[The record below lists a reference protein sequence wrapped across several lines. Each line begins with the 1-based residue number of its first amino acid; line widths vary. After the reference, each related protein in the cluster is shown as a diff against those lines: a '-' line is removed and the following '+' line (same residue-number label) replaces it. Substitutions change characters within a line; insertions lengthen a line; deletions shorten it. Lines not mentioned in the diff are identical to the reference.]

1 MIPKQA
7 YKQLVLSMLALMI
20 AMSISRFAYTPILPF
35 MQQDTS
41 MNNQNAG
48 LLATFNYLGYLMG
61 AIIPMF
67 ITIKS
72 KVFDLKLYVM
82 INVISVILMGFSEH
96 FLIWSVLRIIAGIT
110 SGTIFVL
117 ASNVAL
123 EALRMAN
130 KQSIS
135 GILYS
140 AVGIGIFSSS
150 IFIFLYTQAQTWK
163 ATWIILGVVALM
175 ADIIILTSMK
185 DNPSISKHS
194 TSSNQKQG
202 KALNRA
208 FIIPFSIA
216 YFFEGAGYIV
226 TGTFL
231 VALIK
236 TIPAYADYAALS
248 WMFVGLGAMPATLIW
263 SLFAEKIGYK
273 KAIYSA
279 LILQII
285 SVGLPIFSHHMLG
298 LIIASM
304 LFGATFLGL
313 TTLFMSKSQE
323 LMYHTNQKLNLVSLL
338 TVIYSVGQMLAPMI
352 AGLLIGDSN
361 NYQLALTFA
370 MILLILG
377 FIFSIISYRF
387 NAYK

>member
-1 MIPKQA
+1 M
-7 YKQLVLSMLALMI
+7 
-20 AMSISRFAYTPILPF
+20 
-35 MQQDTS
+35 
-41 MNNQNAG
+41 AG
-48 LLATFNYLGYLMG
+48 
-61 AIIPMF
+61 
-67 ITIKS
+67 
-72 KVFDLKLYVM
+72 
-82 INVISVILMGFSEH
+82 
-96 FLIWSVLRIIAGIT
+96 
-110 SGTIFVL
+110 
-117 ASNVAL
+117 
-123 EALRMAN
+123 
-130 KQSIS
+130 
-135 GILYS
+135 
-140 AVGIGIFSSS
+140 
-150 IFIFLYTQAQTWK
+150 
-163 ATWIILGVVALM
+163 
-175 ADIIILTSMK
+175 IIILTSMK

-194 TSSNQKQG
+194 TSSNQNQG

-216 YFFEGAGYIV
+216 YFLRSRLYCYRNI
-226 TGTFL
+226 L

-298 LIIASM
+298 LIVASM

-338 TVIYSVGQMLAPMI
+338 TVIYSVGQMIAPMI
-352 AGLLIGDSN
+352 AGVLIGDSN

-377 FIFSIISYRF
+377 FIFSVISYRF

>member
-110 SGTIFVL
+110 SGTIFVV

-175 ADIIILTSMK
+175 AGIIILTSMK

-194 TSSNQKQG
+194 ASSNQNQG

-216 YFFEGAGYIV
+216 YF
-226 TGTFL
+226 
-231 VALIK
+231 
-236 TIPAYADYAALS
+236 
-248 WMFVGLGAMPATLIW
+248 
-263 SLFAEKIGYK
+263 
-273 KAIYSA
+273 
-279 LILQII
+279 
-285 SVGLPIFSHHMLG
+285 
-298 LIIASM
+298 
-304 LFGATFLGL
+304 
-313 TTLFMSKSQE
+313 
-323 LMYHTNQKLNLVSLL
+323 
-338 TVIYSVGQMLAPMI
+338 
-352 AGLLIGDSN
+352 
-361 NYQLALTFA
+361 
-370 MILLILG
+370 
-377 FIFSIISYRF
+377 
-387 NAYK
+387 

>member
-96 FLIWSVLRIIAGIT
+96 FLIWSVLRIIAGIM
-110 SGTIFVL
+110 SGTIFVV

-175 ADIIILTSMK
+175 AGIIILTSMK

-194 TSSNQKQG
+194 TSSNQNQG

-298 LIIASM
+298 LIVASM

-338 TVIYSVGQMLAPMI
+338 TVIYSVGQMIAPMI
-352 AGLLIGDSN
+352 AGVLIGDSN

-377 FIFSIISYRF
+377 FIFSVISYRF

>member
-7 YKQLVLSMLALMI
+7 YKQLVLSMLALII

-48 LLATFNYLGYLMG
+48 LLATFNYLGYLIG

-82 INVISVILMGFSEH
+82 INVISVIFMGLSDH
-96 FLIWSVLRIIAGIT
+96 FLIWSVLRIIGGIT

-140 AVGIGIFSSS
+140 AVGIGIFFSS

-163 ATWIILGVVALM
+163 ATWIILGVVTLM
-175 ADIIILTSMK
+175 AGIIILTSMK
-185 DNPSISKHS
+185 NNPSISIHT
-194 TSSNQKQG
+194 TSSNQNPG

-248 WMFVGLGAMPATLIW
+248 WMFVGLGAIPATLIW
-263 SLFAEKIGYK
+263 SLFAEKFGYK

-298 LIIASM
+298 LIIASI

-323 LMYHTNQKLNLVSLL
+323 LMHHTNQNLNLVSLL
-338 TVIYSVGQMLAPMI
+338 TVIYSVGQMIAPMI

-377 FIFSIISYRF
+377 FIFSVISYRF

>member
-20 AMSISRFAYTPILPF
+20 TMSISRFAYTPILPF

-110 SGTIFVL
+110 SGTIFVV

-175 ADIIILTSMK
+175 AGIIILTSMK

-194 TSSNQKQG
+194 TSSNQNQG

-298 LIIASM
+298 LIVASM

-338 TVIYSVGQMLAPMI
+338 TVIYSVGQMIAPMI
-352 AGLLIGDSN
+352 AGVLIGDSN

-377 FIFSIISYRF
+377 FIFSVISYRF

>member
-110 SGTIFVL
+110 SGTIFVV

-175 ADIIILTSMK
+175 AGIIILTSMK

-194 TSSNQKQG
+194 TSSNQNQG

-248 WMFVGLGAMPATLIW
+248 WMFVGLGAMPDTLIW

-298 LIIASM
+298 LIVASM

-338 TVIYSVGQMLAPMI
+338 TVIYSVGQMIAPMI
-352 AGLLIGDSN
+352 AGVLIGDSN

-377 FIFSIISYRF
+377 FIFSVISYRF

>member
-110 SGTIFVL
+110 SGTIFVV

-175 ADIIILTSMK
+175 AGIIILTSMK

-194 TSSNQKQG
+194 ASSNRNQG

-263 SLFAEKIGYK
+263 SLFAEKFGYK

-298 LIIASM
+298 LIVASM

-338 TVIYSVGQMLAPMI
+338 TVIYSVGQMIAPMI
-352 AGLLIGDSN
+352 AGVLIGDSN

-377 FIFSIISYRF
+377 FIFSVISYRF

>member
-48 LLATFNYLGYLMG
+48 LLATFNYLGYLIG

-82 INVISVILMGFSEH
+82 INVISVIFMGFSEH

-123 EALRMAN
+123 EAIRMAN

-175 ADIIILTSMK
+175 AGIIILTSMK
-185 DNPSISKHS
+185 DNPSISIHT
-194 TSSNQKQG
+194 TSSNQNQG

-263 SLFAEKIGYK
+263 SLFAEKFGYK
-273 KAIYSA
+273 KTIYSA

-338 TVIYSVGQMLAPMI
+338 TVIYSVGQMIAPMI

-370 MILLILG
+370 MVLLILG
-377 FIFSIISYRF
+377 FIFSVISYRF

>member
-175 ADIIILTSMK
+175 AGIIILTSMK

-361 NYQLALTFA
+361 NYLLALTFA

>member
-110 SGTIFVL
+110 SGTIFVV

-175 ADIIILTSMK
+175 AGIIILTSMK

-194 TSSNQKQG
+194 TSSNQNQG

-263 SLFAEKIGYK
+263 SLFAEKFGYK
-273 KAIYSA
+273 KAIYRA

-298 LIIASM
+298 LIVASM

-338 TVIYSVGQMLAPMI
+338 TVIYSVGQMIAPMI
-352 AGLLIGDSN
+352 AGVLIGDSN

-377 FIFSIISYRF
+377 FIFSVISYRF

>member
-175 ADIIILTSMK
+175 AGIIILTSMK

-194 TSSNQKQG
+194 TSSNQKKG

>member
-110 SGTIFVL
+110 SGTIFVV

-175 ADIIILTSMK
+175 AGIIILTSMK

-194 TSSNQKQG
+194 TSSNQNQG

-208 FIIPFSIA
+208 FIIPFSID

-298 LIIASM
+298 LIVASM

-338 TVIYSVGQMLAPMI
+338 TVIYSVGQMIAPMI
-352 AGLLIGDSN
+352 AGVLIGDSN

-377 FIFSIISYRF
+377 FIFSVISYRF

>member
-110 SGTIFVL
+110 SGTIFVV

-175 ADIIILTSMK
+175 AGIIILTSMK

-194 TSSNQKQG
+194 TSSNQNQG

-298 LIIASM
+298 LIVASM

-338 TVIYSVGQMLAPMI
+338 TVIYSVGQMIAPMI
-352 AGLLIGDSN
+352 AGVLIGDSN

-377 FIFSIISYRF
+377 FIFSVIRYRF

>member
-20 AMSISRFAYTPILPF
+20 TMSISRFAYTPILPF

-175 ADIIILTSMK
+175 AGIIILTSMK
-185 DNPSISKHS
+185 DNPSISIHT
-194 TSSNQKQG
+194 TSSNQNQG

-338 TVIYSVGQMLAPMI
+338 TVIYSVGQMIAPMI
-352 AGLLIGDSN
+352 AGVLIGDSN

-377 FIFSIISYRF
+377 FIFSVISYRF

>member
-175 ADIIILTSMK
+175 AGIIILTSMK
-185 DNPSISKHS
+185 NNPSISIHT
-194 TSSNQKQG
+194 TSSNQNPG

-208 FIIPFSIA
+208 FIISFSIA

-263 SLFAEKIGYK
+263 SLFAEKFGYK

-323 LMYHTNQKLNLVSLL
+323 LMYYTNQKLNLVSLL
-338 TVIYSVGQMLAPMI
+338 TVVYSVGQMIGPMI

-377 FIFSIISYRF
+377 FIFSVISYRF

>member
-48 LLATFNYLGYLMG
+48 LLATFNYLGYLIG

-82 INVISVILMGFSEH
+82 INVISVIFMGLSEH

-175 ADIIILTSMK
+175 AGIIILTNMK
-185 DNPSISKHS
+185 NNPSISIHT
-194 TSSNQKQG
+194 TSSNQNPE

-208 FIIPFSIA
+208 FIISFSIA

-263 SLFAEKIGYK
+263 SLFAEKFGYK

-323 LMYHTNQKLNLVSLL
+323 LMYYTNQKLNLVSLL
-338 TVIYSVGQMLAPMI
+338 TVVYSVGQMIAPMI

-377 FIFSIISYRF
+377 FIFSVISYRF

>member
-110 SGTIFVL
+110 SGTIFVV

-175 ADIIILTSMK
+175 AGIMILTSMK

-194 TSSNQKQG
+194 TSSNQNQG

>member
-7 YKQLVLSMLALMI
+7 YKQLVLSMLALII

-48 LLATFNYLGYLMG
+48 LLATFNYLGYLIG

-82 INVISVILMGFSEH
+82 INVISVIFMGLSDH
-96 FLIWSVLRIIAGIT
+96 FLIWSVLRIIGGIT

-140 AVGIGIFSSS
+140 AVGIGIFFSS

-163 ATWIILGVVALM
+163 ATWIILGVVTLM
-175 ADIIILTSMK
+175 AGIIILTSMK
-185 DNPSISKHS
+185 NNPSISIHT
-194 TSSNQKQG
+194 TSSNQNPG

-248 WMFVGLGAMPATLIW
+248 WMFVGLGAIPATLIW
-263 SLFAEKIGYK
+263 SLFAEKFGYK

-298 LIIASM
+298 LIIASI

-323 LMYHTNQKLNLVSLL
+323 LMHHTNQNLNLVSLL
-338 TVIYSVGQMLAPMI
+338 TVIYSVGHMIAPMI

-377 FIFSIISYRF
+377 FIFSVISYRF

>member
-110 SGTIFVL
+110 SGTIFVV

-175 ADIIILTSMK
+175 AGIIILTSMK

-194 TSSNQKQG
+194 TSSNQNQG

-273 KAIYSA
+273 MAIYSA

-298 LIIASM
+298 LIVASM

-338 TVIYSVGQMLAPMI
+338 TVIYSVGQMIAPMI
-352 AGLLIGDSN
+352 AGVLIGDSN

-377 FIFSIISYRF
+377 FIFSVISYRF

>member
-1 MIPKQA
+1 
-7 YKQLVLSMLALMI
+7 
-20 AMSISRFAYTPILPF
+20 
-35 MQQDTS
+35 
-41 MNNQNAG
+41 
-48 LLATFNYLGYLMG
+48 
-61 AIIPMF
+61 
-67 ITIKS
+67 
-72 KVFDLKLYVM
+72 M
-82 INVISVILMGFSEH
+82 INVISVIFMGLSEH

-175 ADIIILTSMK
+175 VGIIILTSMK
-185 DNPSISKHS
+185 NNPSISIHT
-194 TSSNQKQG
+194 TSSNQNPG

-263 SLFAEKIGYK
+263 SLFAEKFGYK

-338 TVIYSVGQMLAPMI
+338 TVIYSVGQMIAPMI

-377 FIFSIISYRF
+377 FIFSVISYRF

>member
-7 YKQLVLSMLALMI
+7 YKQLVLSMLALII

-48 LLATFNYLGYLMG
+48 LLATFNYLGYLIG

-82 INVISVILMGFSEH
+82 INVISVIFMGLSDH
-96 FLIWSVLRIIAGIT
+96 FLIWSVLRIIGGIT

-140 AVGIGIFSSS
+140 AVGIGIFFSS

-163 ATWIILGVVALM
+163 ATWIILGVVTLM
-175 ADIIILTSMK
+175 AGIIILTSMK
-185 DNPSISKHS
+185 NNPSISIHT
-194 TSSNQKQG
+194 TSSNQNPG

-263 SLFAEKIGYK
+263 SLFAEKFGYK

-298 LIIASM
+298 LIVASM

-338 TVIYSVGQMLAPMI
+338 TVIYSVGQMIAPMI
-352 AGLLIGDSN
+352 AGVLIGDSN

-377 FIFSIISYRF
+377 FIFSVISYRF

>member
-110 SGTIFVL
+110 SGTIFVV

-175 ADIIILTSMK
+175 AGIIILTSMK

-194 TSSNQKQG
+194 TSSNQNQG

-236 TIPAYADYAALS
+236 IIPAYADYAALS

-298 LIIASM
+298 LIVASM

-338 TVIYSVGQMLAPMI
+338 TVIYSVGQMIAPMI
-352 AGLLIGDSN
+352 AGVLIGDSN

-377 FIFSIISYRF
+377 FIFSVISYRF

>member
-48 LLATFNYLGYLMG
+48 LLATFNYLGYLIG

-110 SGTIFVL
+110 SGTIFVV

-175 ADIIILTSMK
+175 AGIIILTSMK

-194 TSSNQKQG
+194 TSSNQNQG

-298 LIIASM
+298 LIVASM

-338 TVIYSVGQMLAPMI
+338 TVIYSVGQMIAPMI
-352 AGLLIGDSN
+352 AGVLIGDSN

-377 FIFSIISYRF
+377 FIFSVISYRF

>member
-1 MIPKQA
+1 
-7 YKQLVLSMLALMI
+7 
-20 AMSISRFAYTPILPF
+20 

-110 SGTIFVL
+110 SGTIFVV

-175 ADIIILTSMK
+175 AGIIILTSMK

-194 TSSNQKQG
+194 ASSNQNQG

-263 SLFAEKIGYK
+263 SLFAEKFGYN

-285 SVGLPIFSHHMLG
+285 SVGLPIFSHHIIIYVEKPRTYVSYKYDLMLTIHVDNHFSDKFVLLCHVG
-298 LIIASM
+298 DFINND
-304 LFGATFLGL
+304 GWKL
-313 TTLFMSKSQE
+313 TT
-323 LMYHTNQKLNLVSLL
+323 
-338 TVIYSVGQMLAPMI
+338 
-352 AGLLIGDSN
+352 
-361 NYQLALTFA
+361 
-370 MILLILG
+370 
-377 FIFSIISYRF
+377 
-387 NAYK
+387 

>member
-110 SGTIFVL
+110 SGTIFVV

-175 ADIIILTSMK
+175 AGIIILTSMK

-194 TSSNQKQG
+194 TSSNQNQG

-298 LIIASM
+298 LIVASM

-338 TVIYSVGQMLAPMI
+338 TVIYSVGQMIAPMI
-352 AGLLIGDSN
+352 ARVLIGDSN

-377 FIFSIISYRF
+377 FIFSVISYRF

>member
-110 SGTIFVL
+110 SGTIFVV

-175 ADIIILTSMK
+175 AGIIILTSMK

-194 TSSNQKQG
+194 TSSNQNQG

-298 LIIASM
+298 LIVASM

-338 TVIYSVGQMLAPMI
+338 TVIYSVGQMIAPMI
-352 AGLLIGDSN
+352 AGVLIRDSN
-361 NYQLALTFA
+361 NYQLELTFA

-377 FIFSIISYRF
+377 FIFSVISYRF

>member
-61 AIIPMF
+61 AIIPVF

-110 SGTIFVL
+110 SGTIFVV

-175 ADIIILTSMK
+175 AGIIILTSMK

-194 TSSNQKQG
+194 TSSNQNQG

-298 LIIASM
+298 LIVASM

-338 TVIYSVGQMLAPMI
+338 TVIYSVGQMIAPMI
-352 AGLLIGDSN
+352 AGVLIGDSN

-377 FIFSIISYRF
+377 FIFSVISYRF

>member
-1 MIPKQA
+1 
-7 YKQLVLSMLALMI
+7 MLALMI

-110 SGTIFVL
+110 SGTIFVV

-175 ADIIILTSMK
+175 AGIIILTSMK

-194 TSSNQKQG
+194 TSSNQNQG

-298 LIIASM
+298 LIVASM

-338 TVIYSVGQMLAPMI
+338 TVIYSVGQMIAPMI
-352 AGLLIGDSN
+352 AGVLIGDSN

-377 FIFSIISYRF
+377 FIFSVISYRF

>member
-1 MIPKQA
+1 
-7 YKQLVLSMLALMI
+7 
-20 AMSISRFAYTPILPF
+20 
-35 MQQDTS
+35 

-110 SGTIFVL
+110 SGTIFVV

-175 ADIIILTSMK
+175 AGIIILTSMK

-194 TSSNQKQG
+194 ASSNQNQG

-263 SLFAEKIGYK
+263 SLFAEKFGYK
-273 KAIYSA
+273 RRYI
-279 LILQII
+279 
-285 SVGLPIFSHHMLG
+285 VH
-298 LIIASM
+298 
-304 LFGATFLGL
+304 
-313 TTLFMSKSQE
+313 
-323 LMYHTNQKLNLVSLL
+323 
-338 TVIYSVGQMLAPMI
+338 
-352 AGLLIGDSN
+352 
-361 NYQLALTFA
+361 
-370 MILLILG
+370 
-377 FIFSIISYRF
+377 
-387 NAYK
+387 

>member
-150 IFIFLYTQAQTWK
+150 IFIFLYTQDQTWK

-175 ADIIILTSMK
+175 AGIIILTSMK

>member
-35 MQQDTS
+35 MQQNTS

-163 ATWIILGVVALM
+163 ATWIIIGVVALM
-175 ADIIILTSMK
+175 AGIIILTSMK

-338 TVIYSVGQMLAPMI
+338 TVIYSVGQMIAPMI
-352 AGLLIGDSN
+352 AGVLIGDSN

>member
-110 SGTIFVL
+110 SGTIFVV

-175 ADIIILTSMK
+175 AGIIILTSMK

-194 TSSNQKQG
+194 TSSNQNQG

-298 LIIASM
+298 LIVASM

-338 TVIYSVGQMLAPMI
+338 TVIYSVGQMIAPMI

-377 FIFSIISYRF
+377 FIFSVISYRF

>member
-175 ADIIILTSMK
+175 AGIIILTSMK

-338 TVIYSVGQMLAPMI
+338 TVIYSVGQMIAPMI
-352 AGLLIGDSN
+352 AGVLIGDSN

-377 FIFSIISYRF
+377 FIFSVISYRF